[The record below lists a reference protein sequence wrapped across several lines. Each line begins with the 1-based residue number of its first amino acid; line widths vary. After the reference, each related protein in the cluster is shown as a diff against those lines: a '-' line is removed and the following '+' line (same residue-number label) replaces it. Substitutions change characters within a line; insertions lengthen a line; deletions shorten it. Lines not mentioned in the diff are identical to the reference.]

1 MTYSKPEIVELGSAI
16 ASVQSHGKPLA
27 GRNDSVPRET
37 IPAYEAD
44 E

>member
-1 MTYSKPEIVELGSAI
+1 MKYSKPELVELGSAI
-16 ASVQSHGKPLA
+16 ASVQAHGKPLM
-27 GRNDSVPRET
+27 GTTDSVPRET